1 MVCVEYLIIIFPGF
15 TGSHGIG
22 FRKDKMK
29 KLSLILTMVLL
40 YGCLSIINNNST
52 NKIKIDEIN
61 IPTAQCNM
69 CVANIENALNEI
81 DGILK
86 YKVELKS
93 YKVKVKYNA
102 DKISLQ
108 SIEQLISKTGYQ
120 ANNLT
125 ADVEAYNKLSM
136 CCRLPK
142 DRR

>member
-1 MVCVEYLIIIFPGF
+1 MA
-15 TGSHGIG
+15 
-22 FRKDKMK
+22 
-29 KLSLILTMVLL
+29 LL
-40 YGCLSIINNNST
+40 FSCSSIINQGESNNLQ
-52 NKIKIDEIN
+52 IDEIN

-69 CVANIENALNEI
+69 CVANIENALNGI
-81 DGILK
+81 NGILK

-108 SIEQLISKTGYQ
+108 SIEQLISKAGYQ
-120 ANNLT
+120 ANNIP
-125 ADVEAYNKLSM
+125 ADVDAYNKLAM

>member
-1 MVCVEYLIIIFPGF
+1 MKRISLLF
-15 TGSHGIG
+15 TA
-22 FRKDKMK
+22 
-29 KLSLILTMVLL
+29 VLL
-40 YGCLSIINNNST
+40 YGCLSVISQKSAT
-52 NKIKIDEIN
+52 NLKIDEIL

-69 CVANIENALNEI
+69 CVANIENALNGI

-86 YKVELKS
+86 YKVELEN

-108 SIEQLISKTGYQ
+108 SIEQLISKAGYR
-120 ANNLT
+120 ANNSP
-125 ADVEAYNKLSM
+125 ADVDAYNKLAM